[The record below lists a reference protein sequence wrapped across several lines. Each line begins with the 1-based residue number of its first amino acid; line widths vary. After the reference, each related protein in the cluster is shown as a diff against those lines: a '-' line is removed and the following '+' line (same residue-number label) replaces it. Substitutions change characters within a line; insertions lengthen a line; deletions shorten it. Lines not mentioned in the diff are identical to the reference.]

1 MTVEVSIIDLCQ
13 SGHDISSFRA
23 VGNRGRKW
31 GRRREVITGE
41 LNISSVLMKIPYLV
55 TMELKLPNK
64 PIHGHEEM

>member
-13 SGHDISSFRA
+13 SGHDISSFSA

-55 TMELKLPNK
+55 TRIE
-64 PIHGHEEM
+64 